1 MMKLNNKGQ
10 TLVMFIVIIPILI
23 SIMVLVIDLGS
34 AFTKKQ
40 ELNNV
45 NKLVIEY
52 GLDNLDQENLESDL
66 TSYITM
72 NAKDLSN
79 VKVTVENNTINVT
92 TKAYID
98 GIISKALNIDG
109 FEIVSTYQGYLSGE
123 EKELRGWNKWHIKEK
138 SLVSHQSKA
147 V

>member
-109 FEIVSTYQGYLSGE
+109 FEIVSEYHGYLSG
-123 EKELRGWNKWHIKEK
+123 KEK
-138 SLVSHQSKA
+138 RIERVK
-147 V
+147 

>member
-34 AFTKKQ
+34 AFAKKQ

-109 FEIVSTYQGYLSGE
+109 FEIVSEYHGYLSAS
-123 EKELRGWNKWHIKEK
+123 EKRIERVK
-138 SLVSHQSKA
+138 
-147 V
+147 

>member
-34 AFTKKQ
+34 AFAKKQ

-52 GLDNLDQENLESDL
+52 GLDNLEEENLESDL

-79 VKVTVENNTINVT
+79 VKVIVENNTINVT

-109 FEIVSTYQGYLSGE
+109 FEIVSEYHGYLSSE
-123 EKELRGWNKWHIKEK
+123 EKRIERVK
-138 SLVSHQSKA
+138 
-147 V
+147 

>member
-92 TKAYID
+92 TKAYIN

-109 FEIVSTYQGYLSGE
+109 FEIVSEYHGYLSGE
-123 EKELRGWNKWHIKEK
+123 EKRIERVK
-138 SLVSHQSKA
+138 
-147 V
+147 

>member
-98 GIISKALNIDG
+98 GIISKALNFDG
-109 FEIVSTYQGYLSGE
+109 FEIISTYQGYLSGE
-123 EKELRGWNKWHIKEK
+123 EKRIERVK
-138 SLVSHQSKA
+138 
-147 V
+147 

>member
-109 FEIVSTYQGYLSGE
+109 FEIISEYHGYLSG
-123 EKELRGWNKWHIKEK
+123 KEK
-138 SLVSHQSKA
+138 RIERVK
-147 V
+147 

>member
-92 TKAYID
+92 TKAYIN

-109 FEIVSTYQGYLSGE
+109 FEIVSEYHGYLSAS
-123 EKELRGWNKWHIKEK
+123 EKRIERVK
-138 SLVSHQSKA
+138 
-147 V
+147 

>member
-52 GLDNLDQENLESDL
+52 GLDNLEEENLESDL

-79 VKVTVENNTINVT
+79 VKVIVENNTINVT

-123 EKELRGWNKWHIKEK
+123 EKRIERVK
-138 SLVSHQSKA
+138 
-147 V
+147 

>member
-34 AFTKKQ
+34 AFAKKQ

-52 GLDNLDQENLESDL
+52 GLDNLEEENLESDL

-109 FEIVSTYQGYLSGE
+109 FEIVSEYHGYLSAS
-123 EKELRGWNKWHIKEK
+123 EKRIERVK
-138 SLVSHQSKA
+138 
-147 V
+147 

>member
-92 TKAYID
+92 TKSYID

-109 FEIVSTYQGYLSGE
+109 FEIVSTYQGYLSG
-123 EKELRGWNKWHIKEK
+123 KEK
-138 SLVSHQSKA
+138 RIERVK
-147 V
+147 